1 VTSPIDDLLTIR
13 DYLRYAASQFA
24 ASEIF
29 FGHGTDNVWDEAVH
43 LVMRSLH
50 LPLENNT
57 QFLDARLTRDERVL
71 ILERV
76 GRRINERVPL
86 AYLLGEA
93 WFMGMPFHIDE
104 RVLVPR
110 SPIGELIENGFQPWL
125 GDKPLGEAWFMGMP
139 FHIDE
144 RVLVPRSP
152 IGELIENGF
161 QPWLGDKP
169 VERIL
174 DLCTGSGCIGIGAAS
189 VFEDARVD
197 LSDISP
203 EALAVA
209 ESNIELHEL
218 RDRVRTVQSDVFEN
232 IIGRYDIIVS
242 NPPYVDAED
251 LSDMPREFHHE
262 PALGLAAGNDGL
274 DIAHRIIAGAAEHL
288 SPKGLLVVEVGN
300 SWVALDEAYPD
311 LPMTWLEFSNG
322 GDGVFAISEQDLRQW
337 QSRH

>member
-1 VTSPIDDLLTIR
+1 VTSPIDDLHTVR
-13 DYLRYAASQFA
+13 DYLRYASSQFA
-24 ASEIF
+24 ASPVF
-29 FGHGTDNVWDEAVH
+29 FGHGTDNVWDEAVQ

-57 QFLDARLTRDERVL
+57 LFLDARLTREERLL
-71 ILERV
+71 ILERLR
-76 GRRINERVPL
+76 RRIDERVPL

-93 WFMGMPFHIDE
+93 WFMGMPFN
-104 RVLVPR
+104 V
-110 SPIGELIENGFQPWL
+110 
-125 GDKPLGEAWFMGMP
+125 
-139 FHIDE
+139 DE

-174 DLCTGSGCIGIGAAS
+174 DLCTGSGCIGIGTAS
-189 VFEDARVD
+189 VFESAAVD

-209 ESNIELHEL
+209 ESNIDLHEL
-218 RDRVRTVQSDVFEN
+218 HGRVRTVESDVFAN
-232 IIGRYDIIVS
+232 ITGQYDIIVS

-251 LSDMPREFHHE
+251 IGDMPDEFHHE
-262 PALGLAAGNDGL
+262 PVLGLAAGDDGL

-288 SPKGLLVVEVGN
+288 TPGGLLVVEVGN
-300 SWVALDEAYPD
+300 SWVALDEAYPE
-311 LPMTWLEFSNG
+311 LPFTWLEFNNG
-322 GDGVFAISEQDLRQW
+322 GDGVFAITEQDLRQW
-337 QSRH
+337 QSKR

>member
-1 VTSPIDDLLTIR
+1 MTSPIDDLLTIR

-57 QFLDARLTRDERVL
+57 QFLDARLTREEREL

-86 AYLLGEA
+86 AYL
-93 WFMGMPFHIDE
+93 
-104 RVLVPR
+104 
-110 SPIGELIENGFQPWL
+110 
-125 GDKPLGEAWFMGMP
+125 LGEAWFMGMP

-322 GDGVFAISEQDLRQW
+322 GDGVFAITEQDLRQW
-337 QSRH
+337 QNRH